1 MECLIEDAEKRI
13 IIMITK
19 TTRTKIKEHYSA
31 KKPKFTWAFFM
42 LRLSLF
48 RFDRL
53 QIMSDV
59 GALRFWDNA
68 LRFDKAF
75 SLKPVSG
82 SRRQIFL
89 WLIAIH

>member
-1 MECLIEDAEKRI
+1 MAITSCMQKDSELFLFVGSYADATDPGI
-13 IIMITK
+13 N
-19 TTRTKIKEHYSA
+19 
-31 KKPKFTWAFFM
+31 
-42 LRLSLF
+42 LF
-48 RFDRL
+48 RFDPL
-53 QIMSDV
+53 QIRSDV

-75 SLKPVSG
+75 SLRLVSE